1 MKQCLTLLIALL
13 CFLIEPGTVS
23 AQELPSEV
31 RFGYL
36 NGPRPWILG
45 KIDKS
50 FDEAFGTP
58 VRWRSFESGPPALDA
73 LAAGEV
79 DIVRVG
85 SVPAT
90 SAIIAQAPIKVIAL
104 SGIIDKSEKLIAKLD
119 VKSVKDLEMK
129 SVATVFG
136 STTHYALLAAMNA
149 YGVDSSKVKI
159 VSVNPSE
166 HLSLWEK
173 GEISASY
180 LWGPYWYDMMEH
192 GGHVLLNSGD
202 LNFHGYYL
210 FNAYVVSMDFAE
222 KYPEIV
228 SKFLQIHQLKV
239 DEYNLDHEAAAL
251 KIATELGQEPDAVL
265 QTLDGLYYPSIS
277 EQLNIEWLGSGKD
290 TQESAIAISFKD
302 QADFLESQALVNR
315 HDVPHSFSPYI
326 DVSFLREAAPK

>member
-104 SGIIDKSEKLIAKLD
+104 SGIIDK
-119 VKSVKDLEMK
+119 
-129 SVATVFG
+129 
-136 STTHYALLAAMNA
+136 
-149 YGVDSSKVKI
+149 
-159 VSVNPSE
+159 
-166 HLSLWEK
+166 
-173 GEISASY
+173 
-180 LWGPYWYDMMEH
+180 
-192 GGHVLLNSGD
+192 
-202 LNFHGYYL
+202 
-210 FNAYVVSMDFAE
+210 
-222 KYPEIV
+222 
-228 SKFLQIHQLKV
+228 
-239 DEYNLDHEAAAL
+239 
-251 KIATELGQEPDAVL
+251 
-265 QTLDGLYYPSIS
+265 
-277 EQLNIEWLGSGKD
+277 
-290 TQESAIAISFKD
+290 
-302 QADFLESQALVNR
+302 
-315 HDVPHSFSPYI
+315 
-326 DVSFLREAAPK
+326 